1 MEHRCYLCDPA
12 NPHRIV
18 TYDGDVASL
27 RIPGKFVGPP
37 GRAHGGVSVASM
49 MCPALRLASRSGLD
63 NAVVRSVSGRLHGPV
78 PLRTPITAK
87 VTPNDGQFRVDL
99 SAGEATVISGNVIL
113 DNRAVGIGDTIQEV
127 PESLREPLDKV
138 MPLADS
144 ELTGHTLQERYLAN
158 AAAAGFHTNGNVCF
172 GCAETSE
179 ALQLFNREAPDGAL
193 WTRWQTDSSFIDE
206 PGRLASAMIVA
217 ALDCSNLWVLNRD
230 DHHRRLL
237 GGKLF
242 ITGSF
247 AVHFLR
253 AAPLEMPND
262 YRVVARH
269 LRTEG
274 RKAFTMSVLLDE
286 HGTPYA
292 IAESTA
298 ILIDTPAGLLS

>member
-18 TYDGDVASL
+18 TYDGDIALL

-49 MCPALRLASRSGLD
+49 MCPALRLASISGLD
-63 NAVVRSVSGRLHGPV
+63 NAVVRSVSGRLHRPV
-78 PLRTPITAK
+78 PLCTPITAE
-87 VTPNDGQFRVDL
+87 VTPNNGQFQVDL
-99 SAGEATVISGNVIL
+99 SAGEATLISGNVIL
-113 DNRAVGIGDTIQEV
+113 DNRVVGIGDTIQEV
-127 PESLREPLDKV
+127 PESLRDPLGKV
-138 MPLADS
+138 MSLADS

-158 AAAAGFHTNGNVCF
+158 AAAAGFHTNGSVCF

-217 ALDCSNLWVLNRD
+217 ALDCPNLWVLNRD
-230 DHHRRLL
+230 DHHRRLP
-237 GGKLF
+237 GGKIF

-253 AAPLEMPND
+253 AAPLEIPND

-274 RKAFTMSVLLDE
+274 RKGFTMSVLLDGQ
-286 HGTPYA
+286 GTPYA

-298 ILIDTPAGLLS
+298 ILIDTPAGFLS